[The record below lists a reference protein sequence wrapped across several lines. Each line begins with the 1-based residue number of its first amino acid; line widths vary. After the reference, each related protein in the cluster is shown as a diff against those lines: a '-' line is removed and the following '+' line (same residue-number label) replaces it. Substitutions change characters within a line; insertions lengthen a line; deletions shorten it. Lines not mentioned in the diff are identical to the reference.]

1 MSKKRY
7 IIVSAS
13 HHHKPRALFLS
24 EPLEGKTKP
33 TWRYYLDNALLFTL
47 KQAKKAAGETPIGC
61 YIIEHDEDLT
71 VWFGEGAHCKFSD
84 FIEIAADSRHE
95 IIGDLPQSMQ
105 PQPEAETEPN
115 FLPFAENAECI
126 KIALNRLNT
135 ESEPREEKRQYVLYR
150 YLGDTGVIQFYFSYK
165 EKDCYSKNL
174 DTATLHTEDEA
185 NLQVNKLAHAGSKG
199 WFCVHRDAF
208 NADNSFKEAEQ
219 ETPAPEA
226 KKRVAHVLYSIGKIG
241 EHKVYAHY
249 KSDGIFVRVG
259 GIIADAYRTPD
270 DAQFA
275 ADVLNNNGDTNF
287 GWQVEQIEF

>member
-1 MSKKRY
+1 MSEKRY

-13 HHHKPRALFLS
+13 HHNKPRALFLS
-24 EPLEGKTKP
+24 EPFKGKTKP

-61 YIIEHDEDLT
+61 YIIEHNEDLT
-71 VWFGEGAHCKFSD
+71 VWFHKGEGCKFSD
-84 FIEIAADSRHE
+84 FIEIAADSKHE
-95 IIGDLPQSMQ
+95 VIGDLPQSMQ
-105 PQPEAETEPN
+105 PQPEAESEPN

-135 ESEPREEKRQYVLYR
+135 ESEPQP
-150 YLGDTGVIQFYFSYK
+150 S
-165 EKDCYSKNL
+165 
-174 DTATLHTEDEA
+174 
-185 NLQVNKLAHAGSKG
+185 
-199 WFCVHRDAF
+199 
-208 NADNSFKEAEQ
+208 
-219 ETPAPEA
+219 PAPEA

>member
-1 MSKKRY
+1 MSEKRY

-13 HHHKPRALFLS
+13 HHNKPRALFLS
-24 EPLEGKTKP
+24 EPFKGKKKP

-47 KQAKKAAGETPIGC
+47 KQAKKAAGKTPIGC
-61 YIIEHDEDLT
+61 YIIEHNEDLT
-71 VWFGEGAHCKFSD
+71 VWFNEGEGCKFSD
-84 FIEIAADSRHE
+84 FIEIAADSKHE
-95 IIGDLPQSMQ
+95 VIGDLPQSMQ
-105 PQPEAETEPN
+105 PQP
-115 FLPFAENAECI
+115 
-126 KIALNRLNT
+126 
-135 ESEPREEKRQYVLYR
+135 S
-150 YLGDTGVIQFYFSYK
+150 
-165 EKDCYSKNL
+165 
-174 DTATLHTEDEA
+174 
-185 NLQVNKLAHAGSKG
+185 
-199 WFCVHRDAF
+199 
-208 NADNSFKEAEQ
+208 
-219 ETPAPEA
+219 PAPEA